1 MQRKFAHWTPGYLR
15 NRLLVIYDE
24 RKHPGNPWLT
34 RDGVRF
40 LDQVL
45 KPTDVGLEF
54 GSGRSSIWFARR
66 MTRLI
71 SIEDNRPWYVKVSR
85 LIAEQNLADK
95 IDYRFREAK
104 DEYVAEAS
112 RIADESVDFCLVDGS
127 HRDECAI
134 RVIAKVKR
142 GGLLVVDNINWY
154 LPGDTI
160 APTSRRPSDG
170 CASAAWSDF
179 AAAVR
184 DWRRY
189 WTSNGVTDT
198 CIWFKP

>member
-1 MQRKFAHWTPGYLR
+1 MRRSFRHWTPTYIR
-15 NRLLVIYDE
+15 NRLLVLFDE
-24 RKHPGNPWLT
+24 RTHPGNPWLT
-34 RDGVRF
+34 RDAVRF
-40 LDQVL
+40 LTQAL
-45 KPTDVGLEF
+45 KPTDIGLEF
-54 GSGRSSIWFARR
+54 GSGRSTVWFASR
-66 MTRLI
+66 MSRLI
-71 SIEDNRPWYVKVSR
+71 SIEDNPHWYEKVSR
-85 LIAEQNLADK
+85 IIAEENLADK

-104 DEYVAEAS
+104 DEYVADAS
-112 RIADESVDFCLVDGS
+112 KVADESVDFCLVDGS

-134 RVIAKVKR
+134 RVVAKIKR

-154 LPGDTI
+154 LPSHTI
-160 APTSRRPSDG
+160 SPASRGPSDS

-179 AAAVR
+179 AGAVR

>member
-1 MQRKFAHWTPGYLR
+1 MRRTFSHWTPTYIC
-15 NRLLVIYDE
+15 NRLSVLYDE

-34 RDGVRF
+34 RDAVRF
-40 LDQVL
+40 LNQTL
-45 KPTDVGLEF
+45 KSTDVGLEF
-54 GSGRSSIWFARR
+54 GSGRSTIWLASRLN
-66 MTRLI
+66 RLI
-71 SIEDNRPWYVKVSR
+71 SIEDDPRWYQKVSR
-85 LIAEQNLADK
+85 LIAKQNLTDK
-95 IDYRFREAK
+95 IDYRFRESK
-104 DEYVAEAS
+104 DEYVADAS
-112 RIADESVDFCLVDGS
+112 KIADESVDFCLVDGS

-134 RVIAKVKR
+134 RVVAKVKL

-154 LPGDTI
+154 LPSDTI
-160 APTSRRPSDG
+160 SPTSRRPSDG

-179 AAAVR
+179 AVAVR

>member
-1 MQRKFAHWTPGYLR
+1 MRRTFSHWTPTYIC
-15 NRLLVIYDE
+15 NRLSVLYDE

-34 RDGVRF
+34 RDAVRF
-40 LDQVL
+40 LNQTL
-45 KPTDVGLEF
+45 KSTDVGLEF
-54 GSGRSSIWFARR
+54 GSGRSTIWLASR
-66 MTRLI
+66 MKRLI
-71 SIEDNRPWYVKVSR
+71 SIEDDPRWYQKVSR
-85 LIAEQNLADK
+85 LIAKQNLTDK
-95 IDYRFREAK
+95 IDYRFRESK
-104 DEYVAEAS
+104 DEYVADAS
-112 RIADESVDFCLVDGS
+112 KIADESVDFCLVDGS

-134 RVIAKVKR
+134 RMVAKVKL

-154 LPGDTI
+154 LPSDTI
-160 APTSRRPSDG
+160 SPTSRRPSDG

-198 CIWFKP
+198 CIWFKA